1 MYNISLNNEW
11 ICMKF
16 GMQVEG
22 LNAFNLSSNRFLN
35 IQNGYRYD
43 VITKIN
49 RIGHNYKSVNN
60 EWIHFKFKLEI
71 VHVNTVILK
80 KY

>member
-1 MYNISLNNEW
+1 MSIISFNNEW

-16 GMQVEG
+16 GMHVDS
-22 LNAFNLSSNRFLN
+22 LKAFNLSSNRFLN
-35 IQNGYRYD
+35 IQNGHRYD

-49 RIGHNYKSVNN
+49 GIGHNYKSVNN

-71 VHVNTVILK
+71 VDVDTVI
-80 KY
+80 